1 MNNSNSLNSSS
12 KKYRVA
18 IIGAGVSGILA
29 IKSCKEEEN
38 TFFDQIIC
46 YEKTS
51 SCAGLWR
58 FR

>member
-1 MNNSNSLNSSS
+1 MNNLNSLNLSS

-18 IIGAGVSGILA
+18 IIGAGISGILA

-38 TFFDQIIC
+38 TVFDQIIC